1 LPKEGIMTVPAPK
14 LILDTVAGTVGAL
27 TNGATGTSA
36 NIDTLGFDFVS
47 IDVSATTQSASTQA
61 GSPSVL
67 KLQES
72 DTTVVTSFAD
82 VVGFR
87 GASATATNVDF
98 VVGIGRTT
106 GVNAYKFNVDCR
118 SRKRYINVV
127 MSPTT
132 TQTFYVTANGFR
144 GEGSPST
151 AAKAG
156 VLSLIEG

>member
-1 LPKEGIMTVPAPK
+1 MTVPAPK
-14 LILDTVAGTVGAL
+14 LLLDATTGSIGAL
-27 TNGATGTSA
+27 TNGAAGTSA

-67 KLQES
+67 KIQSS

-82 VVGFR
+82 IVGFR

-118 SRKRYINVV
+118 NAKRYINVV
-127 MSPTT
+127 VQPTT
-132 TQTFYVTANGFR
+132 TQTFVVSANGFR
-144 GEGSPST
+144 GEQSPST

>member
-1 LPKEGIMTVPAPK
+1 MTVPQGK
-14 LILDTVAGTVGAL
+14 LLLDANTGSIGAV
-27 TNGATGTSA
+27 TNAATGTSA
-36 NIDTLGFDFVS
+36 NIDTLGVDYVS
-47 IDVSATTQSASTQA
+47 IDISATTQSASTQA

-67 KLQES
+67 KIQES

-87 GASATATNVDF
+87 GGSATATNVDF

-118 SRKRYINVV
+118 ARKRYLNVV
-127 MSPTT
+127 LTPTT

-144 GEGSPST
+144 GESSP
-151 AAKAG
+151 
-156 VLSLIEG
+156 

>member
-1 LPKEGIMTVPAPK
+1 MVPAAK
-14 LILDTVAGTVGAL
+14 LLLDAVTGDIGAL

-36 NIDTLGFDFVS
+36 NIDTLGFDFCT
-47 IDVSATTQSASTQA
+47 IDVAATTQSASTQA
-61 GSPSVL
+61 GSPTTL
-67 KLQES
+67 KIQEC

-87 GASATATNVDF
+87 GGSATATNVDF
-98 VVGIGRTT
+98 VIGIGKTT

-118 SRKRYINVV
+118 GRKRYLNVV
-127 MSPTT
+127 VAPTT
-132 TQTFYVTANGFR
+132 TQTFYVSANGFR
-144 GEGSPST
+144 GEQSPST

>member
-1 LPKEGIMTVPAPK
+1 MLPQAK
-14 LILDTVAGTVGAL
+14 LLLDANTGNIGAL
-27 TNGATGTSA
+27 TNGAAGTSA
-36 NIDTLGFDFVS
+36 NIDTLGLDFVT
-47 IDVSATTQSASTQA
+47 IDVAATTQSASTQA

-67 KLQES
+67 KIQES

-98 VVGIGRTT
+98 VVGIGKTS
-106 GVNAYKFNVDCR
+106 GINAYKFNVDCR
-118 SRKRYINVV
+118 GRKRYLNVV
-127 MSPTT
+127 VQPTT

-144 GEGSPST
+144 NEQAPNT